1 MGRPKKLD
9 IVKER
14 QGTLRPSRVNNTA
27 PAANDNII
35 HTPPDTLDKE
45 AHHIWYAQS
54 EALRQMGIL
63 SFGDQVLLE
72 AYCRYKLQYD
82 RITQQLESEDFII
95 QTNDGKTDAI
105 NPLIKLQSQIFEH
118 LLKLSQR
125 FGFDPLSRSSIN
137 TTPRL
142 PNDPL
147 GDEL

>member
-14 QGTLRPSRVNNTA
+14 QGTLRPSRINNVA
-27 PAANDNII
+27 PVVKSDII
-35 HTPPDTLDKE
+35 LSPPPSLDKD
-45 AHHIWYAQS
+45 AHGIWYAQS

-63 SFGDQVLLE
+63 SFGDSALLE

-82 RITQQLESEDFII
+82 KITKQLEDEDFII
-95 QTNDGKTDAI
+95 QTNDGKTDVI
-105 NPLIKLQSQIFEH
+105 NPLIKLQSEIFGH

-137 TTPRL
+137 TTSSL
-142 PNDPL
+142 PSDPL